1 MTEAEIAL
9 IHEQA
14 KAVFGEFLAKT
25 DFKAGQIIVIGCSTS
40 EVRGSRIGK
49 DGNSAIA
56 EALYTAVAP
65 LAAENGLYLA
75 FQCCEHLNRALVVER
90 DAAEKYDLD
99 EVSVVP
105 YPHAG
110 GSMASWAYR
119 AFSDPVVAETI
130 QAHGGIDIGETL
142 IGMHLKRVAVPLR
155 LENRQIGQARVNAAF
170 TRPKLIG
177 GMRAKYSLDDASE
190 PCII

>member
-65 LAAENGLYLA
+65 LAAEKGLYLA

-90 DAAEKYDLD
+90 DVAEKYDLD

-119 AFSDPVVAETI
+119 AFSDPVVSETI